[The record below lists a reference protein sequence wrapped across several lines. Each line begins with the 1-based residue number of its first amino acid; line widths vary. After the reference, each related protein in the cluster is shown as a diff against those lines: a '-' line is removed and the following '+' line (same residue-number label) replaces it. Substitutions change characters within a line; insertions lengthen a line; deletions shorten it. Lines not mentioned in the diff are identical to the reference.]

1 MVCRAGV
8 YLSSGDAALGKVTVS
23 GLVDPGTVLKKL
35 QKAGK
40 PVRLWGEKS
49 GVPLEITPKAAWAF
63 CSMARRPCMS

>member
-1 MVCRAGV
+1 V

-49 GVPLEITPKAAWAF
+49 GVPLEITPKAA
-63 CSMARRPCMS
+63 